1 MADADVQGML
11 IRIEATTAQLRQEIA
26 RGEAAVAQS
35 AGKMDTSLGRID
47 SAFDRA
53 GASAQS
59 AGGLIKGALAAAIG
73 AASIGTIIKTADSY
87 SQMSDRIGL
96 ATKSFGEYNTV
107 QERLLATANRTYR
120 PLEEA
125 QELYIRTSDSLRS
138 MGLSAD
144 QSMDVM
150 DSFSYLLVTNSASA
164 DKASSAIDAYSKS
177 LQTGKVEADSWQ
189 AILAAMPTIVD
200 TLSKSTNKSAEEIR
214 SLGAQGKLS
223 LDTLTQGLRK
233 SAEANGL
240 LADSMGVAVRD
251 AMVALNNAF
260 TVYIG
265 QLNETTDGT
274 GILASGISVLA
285 ENFGTI
291 AEVAGVA
298 AAGTLAAYAR
308 GLAASAAGA
317 VLATKAAIDDAMAR
331 RAQAT
336 AILLAA
342 QADQQ
347 KAQTAVFLAEKELAA
362 SKTRISGM
370 AVEKQLSLQLAEARM
385 LEARATTAV
394 GAAQGAIVGTGRT
407 LLGLLGGP
415 AGIAMLAIGA
425 ATAFLTLRD
434 NTGYLEKKLGDL
446 ADPIEKLTKRFNE
459 LDRAGKSVTLRG
471 LQENIADTQSKV
483 AQMSGAM
490 ADKFENDLRS
500 MGAAGADG
508 LMAGLVSLP
517 GDTQAALDRVRK
529 ASKDQA
535 SGIVVDWKAVADELR
550 LVPGV
555 TEEMAVSIEE
565 SGTSSATAAAQLA
578 KLKDTVSQLAGETN
592 ALTQAERENA
602 AAKAEAAGVGQK
614 YLEQLQKQLATSQD
628 KTAVEAANRFISEN
642 KLLTKEMAAEILKVA
657 AAKDAQKAA
666 DDAAT
671 KATKS
676 GTSAAKEAATEA
688 KNQAKALTDLKAQA
702 DIAIQS
708 ATGLAAAYLAG
719 TDKSREFSL
728 QQKVEEALL
737 KTGAA
742 ARAEVEKALKAQ
754 QDAQDKLN
762 VSQSAYNLQQETA
775 DLIAQAKATLMGAD
789 ALAAYNAEKALTIA
803 LAGKNIEVGSEE
815 YKQMLAAT
823 EAQKE
828 ALKLVQQAGSA
839 GGIMERLYPEAKLL
853 KDYTADQEALNA
865 AMALYPK
872 NAASYQDALAKLGN
886 EYEVNRSKAT
896 IWGQMTEGAIDRI
909 DEAFASAWGN
919 IGSGAESLWDNLK
932 KGFKQTLGEIA
943 HMLTTK
949 PLLASISNWLTGSD
963 NGQGLSSIWGKL
975 LGSATGQGGSA
986 GDANGWGG
994 MVSLGKNL
1002 YSAWSNLTGVGSS
1015 IASGYAS
1022 GGVSGALSGGA
1033 SYYGN
1038 MLSNIASTLSSGF
1051 TSLIGGNIAITG
1063 ATAAGTAATTAALTG
1078 VTAAQAAAA
1087 AATVG
1092 AEGITA
1098 AALQGAIAEGAA
1110 SIGTNIGVAGA
1121 TTAAA
1126 SQGIAASISGALSS
1140 AAAMWPLA
1148 VIMGMYQSGKLYDAG
1163 VRPSMSEMQAT
1174 GGDTALG
1181 KATMAPIAL
1190 QSGIMEIQD
1199 KINSKLVGGKLAAII
1214 SGSTLHQAVWGAVGK
1229 KLFGGAWETKDGG
1242 ISLGV
1247 ENGEFDPQQYIYQKK
1262 KGGLFSSSK
1271 KRTRYSDLDAET
1283 ESALGAA
1290 YNDKLLNSMG
1300 LFSALGVQ
1308 LSETVLDGLNV
1319 AASKISTKG
1328 KTAEAV
1334 QEELDKW
1341 FAGLGDSAV
1350 SAINTATSSGLGGYN
1365 FDQLTE
1371 FVNNLYTVRD
1381 ALKNLDVKVLDV
1393 SLSSGWMAEQLIAM
1407 AGGIEAFNTANNAY
1421 YSGFFSDTERMA
1433 DTLAAVRA
1441 QFQAMNVVLPE
1452 NAAGYRA
1459 MVSAIDVTTEAGRQ
1473 MFVQLTAA
1481 SESAA
1486 SAYAILKQRQADY
1499 YGAFYSEA
1507 ENTARTIAESTAEI
1521 KRLGVTLPG
1530 TRDAFRKMV
1539 EDAAKLTTESGKAMY
1554 DTLMGVS
1561 GAAGAVFDA
1570 LESTAQA
1577 AADAAV
1583 AKAQAAADL
1592 LNAGVSNSFSAV
1604 QRAITAQQKKATEAY
1619 NATNTSLSDMSATAS
1634 KAVTDLSTVSNSLE
1648 SALKSLRGTSD
1659 DAVKMLQSQAR
1670 ATLQSALATAR
1681 SGGSLS
1687 GFTGLEDALNTVSD
1701 NNTDLY
1707 SSLEDFNRDQGRT
1720 ANVVAELNAING
1732 KQLTAAEKLQEGLE
1746 TQIDQ
1751 AKEAYDAQMAQYDQQ
1766 LEFAQAQMDA
1776 LNGVDNSIMGV
1787 TAAINAMNA
1796 AVVAALQGQATGAG
1810 KANTPG
1816 NNAALVETLYQSVL
1830 GRGAEAAGASYWA
1843 AKLQSGAVTYQQAAE
1858 TIAKEALA
1866 LDASKYQGAVSQ
1878 AAIAAS
1884 KAAAAAYLAG
1894 QKVPGYAT
1902 GGLITGP
1909 GTGTSD
1915 SMMIRASN
1923 GEYMMSAAAVRMF
1936 GTGLLD
1942 QMNAGRLPA
1951 FAMGGAVGETGPHL
1965 EITRPS
1971 QIYSASSQ
1979 SSRSGQGG
1987 GEAATVAEL
1996 RGLRREM
2003 QTNFEYISK
2012 HIKAT
2017 ADHTDEIANR
2027 GVPIVGT
2034 VDTRVV
2040 A

>member
-53 GASAQS
+53 GSSAQS
-59 AGGLIKGALAAAIG
+59 ASGLIKTAMAAAIG
-73 AASIGTIIKTADSY
+73 AASISTIVKAADSY
-87 SQMSDRIGL
+87 SQMSDRIGM
-96 ATKSFGEYNTV
+96 ATKSFAEYTTV
-107 QERLLATANRTYR
+107 QDRLLATANRTYR

-138 MGLSAD
+138 MGLSAN

-189 AILAAMPTIVD
+189 AMLAAMPTIVD

-223 LDTLTQGLRK
+223 LDILTKGLQK
-233 SAEANGL
+233 SSEANGL
-240 LADSMGVAVRD
+240 LADKMGVAVRD
-251 AMVALNNAF
+251 AVVALNNAF
-260 TVYIG
+260 SVYVG
-265 QLNETTDGT
+265 QLNESTDGT
-274 GILASGISVLA
+274 GLLASGISGLA
-285 ENFGTI
+285 DNFGAV
-291 AEVAGVA
+291 AEVAGVV
-298 AAGTLAAYAR
+298 AAGALAVYAR
-308 GLAASAAGA
+308 GAVVSTAATALAIKASIEEAL
-317 VLATKAAIDDAMAR
+317 VR

-336 AILLAA
+336 SVLLAA

-347 KAQTAVFLAEKELAA
+347 KAQTTVFLAEKEAIAA
-362 SKTRISGM
+362 RGT
-370 AVEKQLSLQLAEARM
+370 AVQTQMSLQLAEAR
-385 LEARATTAV
+385 LAETRATAAV

-407 LLGLLGGP
+407 LLGILGGP
-415 AGIAMLAIGA
+415 VGIALLAIGA

-434 NTGYLEKKLGDL
+434 NTSDLEKKLGDL
-446 ADPIEKLTKRFNE
+446 SDPIDKLTKKFNE
-459 LDRAGKSVTLRG
+459 LDRATQSVTLR
-471 LQENIADTQSKV
+471 E
-483 AQMSGAM
+483 
-490 ADKFENDLRS
+490 LRS
-500 MGAAGADG
+500 TISDAQEDLSTAANSISFEFQSSLTNAGLAGASG
-508 LMAGLVSLP
+508 FMAGIAPLP
-517 GDTQAALDRVRK
+517 AEFQAAIDIVKK
-529 ASKDQA
+529 ASADQA
-535 SGIVVDWKAVADELR
+535 TGMVVDWKAVADQVR
-550 LVPGV
+550 QVPGV
-555 TEEMAVSIEE
+555 TAEVADALEK
-565 SGTSSATAAAQLA
+565 SGGAAATSNAELA
-578 KLKDTVSQLAGETN
+578 KLKDTVSQLTGETN

-642 KLLTKEMAAEILKVA
+642 KLLTKEMGAEILKVA

-666 DDAAT
+666 DDAAA

-676 GTSAAKEAATEA
+676 GTSAAKEAATEL
-688 KNQAKALTDLKAQA
+688 KNQAKALADLKTQTN
-702 DIAIQS
+702 IAIAS

-719 TDKSREFSL
+719 TDKSRELGL
-728 QQKVEEALL
+728 QQKIEEALL
-737 KTGAA
+737 KTGSA
-742 ARAEVEKALKAQ
+742 ARAEVIAKLTAQ

-762 VSQSAYNLQQETA
+762 VSKAAYDLGKETA
-775 DLIAQAKATLMGAD
+775 DIIAQAKATLQGAD
-789 ALAAYNAEKALTIA
+789 ALAAYNLEKSMTIA
-803 LAGKNIEVGSEE
+803 LAGKNIAVGSEE
-815 YKQMLAAT
+815 YKQLLAANK
-823 EAQKE
+823 AQLD
-828 ALKLVQQAGSA
+828 ALKIAQRAGNA
-839 GGIMERLYPEAKLL
+839 TGIMDRLYPEAKLL
-853 KDYTADQEALNA
+853 KEYTEDQNALNA
-865 AMALYPK
+865 AMELYPAK
-872 NAASYQDALAKLGN
+872 ASQYQEALAKLGT

-896 IWGQMTEGAIDRI
+896 LWGQMTEGAIDRI

-919 IGSGAESLWDNLK
+919 IGSGANDLWDNLK
-932 KGFKQTLGEIA
+932 TGFKQTLGEIA

-949 PLLASISNWLTGSD
+949 PLLASISNWLTGTD
-963 NGQGLSSIWGKL
+963 NGQGLSSVWSKL
-975 LGSATGQGGSA
+975 LGSAGGSSS
-986 GDANGWGG
+986 GSSGG
-994 MVSLGKNL
+994 GLFSGVLSMGQNL
-1002 YSAWSNLTGVGSS
+1002 MSAWNAVTGVGSS
-1015 IASGYAS
+1015 VMSGYAS
-1022 GGVSGALSGGA
+1022 GGIGGAISGGA
-1033 SYYGN
+1033 GYYGN
-1038 MLSNIASTLSSGF
+1038 MLNGIASTLSSGF
-1051 TSLIGGNIAITG
+1051 TSLIGGNIALTG

-1078 VTAAQAAAA
+1078 VTAEVAAGAAAS
-1087 AATVG
+1087 VG

-1098 AALQGAIAEGAA
+1098 AALQAAVAEGAA

-1126 SQGIAASISGALSS
+1126 SSGLAASVSAALSS

-1148 VIMGMYQSGKLYDAG
+1148 IVMGMYQSGKLYDAG
-1163 VRPSMSEMQAT
+1163 VRPDAGEMLDS
-1174 GGDTALG
+1174 GGGTAVG

-1190 QSGIMEIQD
+1190 QSGFMELQD
-1199 KINSKLVGGKLAAII
+1199 KITGSLVGGKLAAIL
-1214 SGSTLHQAVWGAVGK
+1214 SGSTLHQAVWGAIGK

-1247 ENGEFDPQQYIYQKK
+1247 QDGQFEAQQYIDQKK

-1271 KRTRYSDLDAET
+1271 KRTRYSELDTET
-1283 ESALGAA
+1283 YNTLGSA
-1290 YNDKLLNSMG
+1290 YNDKILNSMG
-1300 LFSALGVQ
+1300 LYASLGVE
-1308 LSETVLDGLNV
+1308 LSDSVLDGLNI
-1319 AASKISTKG
+1319 AAEKISTQG
-1328 KTAEAV
+1328 KTS
-1334 QEELDKW
+1334 EEIQTSLDAW
-1341 FAGLGDSAV
+1341 FTELGNQAV
-1350 SAINTATSSGLGGYN
+1350 SAISAATNSGLGGYN

-1570 LESTAQA
+1570 LESTVQA
-1577 AADAAV
+1577 AADAAA
-1583 AKAQAAADL
+1583 AKAQATADL
-1592 LNAGVSNSFSAV
+1592 LNQGVSNSFSAI
-1604 QRAITAQQKKATEAY
+1604 QRAISAQQKKATEAY
-1619 NATNTSLSDMSATAS
+1619 NATTASLNDMSATAS
-1634 KAVTDLSTVSNSLE
+1634 QSVTDLSTVSNSLE
-1648 SALKSLRGTSD
+1648 SALKSLRGTSG
-1659 DAVKMLQSQAR
+1659 DAVKMLRSQAV
-1670 ATLQSALATAR
+1670 ATLQAALATAR
-1681 SGGSLS
+1681 SGGSLA
-1687 GFTGLEDALNTVSD
+1687 GFAGLEDALDTVGD

-1707 SSLEDFNRDQGRT
+1707 SSMEDFARDQGRT

-1732 KQLTAAEKLQEGLE
+1732 KQLTAAEKLQAGLE

-1776 LNGVDNSIMGV
+1776 LNGVDTSIMTV
-1787 TAAINAMNA
+1787 TAAINAMNI
-1796 AVVAALQGQATGAG
+1796 AVVAALQGALAGAG

-1816 NNAALVETLYQSVL
+1816 NNATLVETLYRTVL
-1830 GRGAEAAGASYWA
+1830 GRSSDAEGAAYWA
-1843 AKLQSGAVTYQQAAE
+1843 AKLQSGAVTYQQAAA

-1866 LDASKYQGAVSQ
+1866 LDATKYAGAVSQ

-1884 KAAAAAYLAG
+1884 KAAAQAYLNN
-1894 QKVPGYAT
+1894 QKVPAYAS

-1915 SMMIRASN
+1915 SILARVSA
-1923 GEYMMSAAAVRMF
+1923 GEYVMRAGAVSAF
-1936 GTGLLD
+1936 GTDYLD
-1942 QMNAGRLPA
+1942 QMNSLQVPA
-1951 FAMGGAVGETGPHL
+1951 FAVGGPVLDVAAPVRMAASQQSAGQLQGFEELL
-1965 EITRPS
+1965 E
-1971 QIYSASSQ
+1971 
-1979 SSRSGQGG
+1979 
-1987 GEAATVAEL
+1987 EF
-1996 RGLRREM
+1996 RGLTKEVKEQRDYLR
-2003 QTNFEYISK
+2003 QTTVNTGRTETHLDAIRTVGL
-2012 HIKAT
+2012 KAME
-2017 ADHTDEIANR
+2017 A
-2027 GVPIVGT
+2027 
-2034 VDTRVV
+2034 
-2040 A
+2040 